1 MEVSFMKKFLVIMA
15 VIIAAL
21 IAIDAYQSHITYTYN
36 PKKLPS
42 TFDEY
47 YQLKLK
53 ESKEKGARPYNEEKL
68 LKFADKTKIA
78 MLYIHGYGA
87 SRGEG
92 EFVID
97 TIANKLKYN
106 TYYLRLP
113 GHGTNMD
120 DHKNTEYYQLLDT
133 AIEAAQ
139 MTKLLGDKLV
149 IIGTSMG
156 GTIATYIAAQHP
168 DIPHAIILVSPFYKF
183 ANPVGNALFFRP
195 FFKTVLL
202 FVKYRERHDPYDDP
216 NDNWTM
222 YWYAK
227 NYWASLHSLLDIADL
242 IANDS
247 TYKKVSCPVLLL
259 YYYKDKE
266 HQDTAAQVD
275 AMLYAYDQYNNGNPN
290 PLSRKVS
297 VENGDHVLLSKYVK
311 SDWKKA
317 QAAIE
322 LFLKDIAH
330 SQ

>member
-1 MEVSFMKKFLVIMA
+1 MKKILIVIA
-15 VIIAAL
+15 LIIAAL
-21 IAIDAYQSHITYTYN
+21 IAVDAYLSHITYNYN
-36 PKKLPS
+36 PKKLPA

-47 YQLKLK
+47 YQTKLK
-53 ESKEKGARPYNEEKL
+53 ESKEKGVRPNNEEKL
-68 LKFADKTKIA
+68 LKFAPKTKIA

-92 EFVID
+92 QFVID
-97 TIANKLKYN
+97 TIAKKLQYN

-120 DHKNTEYYQLLDT
+120 DHKKTEYYQILDT

-139 MTKLLGDKLV
+139 MAKLLGEKLV

-168 DIPHAIILVSPFYKF
+168 DIPDAIILVSPFYRF

-202 FVKYRERHDPYDDP
+202 FTTYRERKDPYDDP

-227 NYWASLHSLLDIADL
+227 NYWASLHSLLDLADL
-242 IANDS
+242 IAHDD

-266 HQDTAAQVD
+266 HKDGSAQVE
-275 AMLYAYDQYNNGNPN
+275 AMLKAYDTFNNGHPN
-290 PLSRKVS
+290 PLSRKVAI
-297 VENGDHVLLSKYVK
+297 ENGDHVLLSKYVK
-311 SDWKKA
+311 SDWDKA
-317 QAAIE
+317 EKAITV
-322 LFLKDIAH
+322 FLHDLAKN
-330 SQ
+330 

>member
-1 MEVSFMKKFLVIMA
+1 MKKVLIVFVA
-15 VIIAAL
+15 IIIAL
-21 IAIDAYQSHITYTYN
+21 IAIDAYQSHITYTYT
-36 PKKLPS
+36 PKKLPA

-47 YQLKLK
+47 YQMKLK
-53 ESKEKGARPYNEEKL
+53 ESKEKGARPHNEEKL

-92 EFVID
+92 EYVID
-97 TIANKLKYN
+97 TIAKKLKYN

-156 GTIATYIAAQHP
+156 GAIATYIAAEHP
-168 DIPHAIILVSPFYKF
+168 DIPDAVILVSPFYRF

-202 FVKYRERHDPYDDP
+202 FTTYRERHDPYDDP

-227 NYWASLHSLLDIADL
+227 NYWASLHSLLDMSDL
-242 IANDS
+242 IARDDV
-247 TYKKVSCPVLLL
+247 YRKVSCPVLLL
-259 YYYKDKE
+259 YYYKDNE
-266 HQDTAAQVD
+266 HKDGSAQVE
-275 AMLYAYDQYNNGNPN
+275 AMLEAYDIFNNGKPN
-290 PLSRKVS
+290 PLSRKIA
-297 VENGDHVLLSKYVK
+297 VEDGDHVLLSKYVK
-311 SDWKKA
+311 SDWGKA
-317 QAAIE
+317 EKAITD
-322 LFLKDIAH
+322 FLNDIA
-330 SQ
+330 Q

>member
-1 MEVSFMKKFLVIMA
+1 MKKFFIALAIVI
-15 VIIAAL
+15 VVL
-21 IAIDAYQSHITYTYN
+21 IAIDAYQSHITYTYT
-36 PKKLPS
+36 PKKLPA

-47 YQLKLK
+47 YQMKLK
-53 ESKEKGARPYNEEKL
+53 ESKEKGARPHNEEKL

-92 EFVID
+92 EYVID
-97 TIANKLKYN
+97 TIAKKLKYN

-156 GTIATYIAAQHP
+156 GAIATYIAAEHP
-168 DIPHAIILVSPFYKF
+168 DIPDAVILVSPFYRF
-183 ANPVGNALFFRP
+183 ANPVGNALLFRP

-202 FVKYRERHDPYDDP
+202 FAKYRERHDPYDDP

-227 NYWASLHSLLDIADL
+227 NYWASLHSLLDMSDL
-242 IANDS
+242 IARDDV
-247 TYKKVSCPVLLL
+247 YRKVSCPVLLL
-259 YYYKDKE
+259 YYYKDNE
-266 HQDTAAQVD
+266 HKDGSAQVE
-275 AMLYAYDQYNNGNPN
+275 AMLEAYDIFNNGKPN
-290 PLSRKVS
+290 PLSRKIA
-297 VENGDHVLLSKYVK
+297 VEDGDHVLLSKYVK
-311 SDWKKA
+311 SDWGKA
-317 QAAIE
+317 EKAITD
-322 LFLKDIAH
+322 FLNDIA
-330 SQ
+330 Q

>member
-1 MEVSFMKKFLVIMA
+1 MKKILLLLA
-15 VIIAAL
+15 AIIAAL
-21 IAIDAYQSHITYTYN
+21 IAIDAYQSHITYTYT
-36 PKKLPS
+36 PKKLPA

-53 ESKEKGARPYNEEKL
+53 ESKEKGVRPHNEEKL
-68 LKFADKTKIA
+68 LKFADKTKIV

-97 TIANKLKYN
+97 TVAKKLKYN

-113 GHGTNMD
+113 GHGTTMD
-120 DHKNTEYYQLLDT
+120 DHKNTEYYQLLGT

-139 MTKLLGDKLV
+139 MTKLLGEKLV

-168 DIPHAIILVSPFYKF
+168 DIPDAIILVSPFYKF
-183 ANPVGNALFFRP
+183 ANPVGNALLFRP

-202 FVKYRERHDPYDDP
+202 FTTYRERHDPYDDP

-222 YWYAK
+222 YWYGK
-227 NYWASLHSLLDIADL
+227 NYWASLHSLLDLADL
-242 IANDS
+242 VANDS
-247 TYKKVSCPVLLL
+247 TYKKVLCPVLLL
-259 YYYKDKE
+259 YYYKDEQHK
-266 HQDTAAQVD
+266 DGSADVGT
-275 AMLYAYDQYNNGNPN
+275 MLHAFDLFNNGKPN
-290 PLSRKVS
+290 PISRKV
-297 VENGDHVLLSKYVK
+297 VIENGDHVLLSKYVK

-317 QAAIE
+317 EDAIA
-322 LFLKDIAH
+322 LFLKDIAK
-330 SQ
+330 

>member
-1 MEVSFMKKFLVIMA
+1 MKKFLIA
-15 VIIAAL
+15 LVIIIVAL
-21 IAIDAYQSHITYTYN
+21 IAIDAYQSHITYTYT
-36 PKKLPS
+36 PKKLPA

-53 ESKEKGARPYNEEKL
+53 ESKEKGTRPHNEEKL
-68 LKFADKTKIA
+68 LQFAPKTKIA

-97 TIANKLKYN
+97 TIAKKLKYN

-156 GTIATYIAAQHP
+156 GTIATYIAAEHP
-168 DIPHAIILVSPFYKF
+168 DIPDAVILVSPFYRF
-183 ANPVGNALFFRP
+183 ANPMGNALFFRP

-202 FVKYRERHDPYDDP
+202 FTTYRERHDPYDDP

-227 NYWASLHSLLDIADL
+227 NYWASLHSLLDL
-242 IANDS
+242 GEFIANDS
-247 TYKKVSCPVLLL
+247 FYKKVSCPVLLL
-259 YYYKDKE
+259 YYYKDEKHKDGSAE
-266 HQDTAAQVD
+266 VS
-275 AMLYAYDQYNNGNPN
+275 AMLKAYDTFNNGKPN
-290 PLSRKVS
+290 PLSRKV
-297 VENGDHVLLSKYVK
+297 VIENGDHVLLSKYVK
-311 SDWKKA
+311 SDWGKA
-317 QAAIE
+317 EKAITA
-322 LFLKDIAH
+322 FLNNVA
-330 SQ
+330 Q

>member
-1 MEVSFMKKFLVIMA
+1 MKKFFIALVI
-15 VIIAAL
+15 IIVAL
-21 IAIDAYQSHITYTYN
+21 IAIDAYQSHITYTYT
-36 PKKLPS
+36 PKKLPA

-53 ESKEKGARPYNEEKL
+53 ESKEKGARPNNEEKL
-68 LKFADKTKIA
+68 LKFAPKTKIA

-97 TIANKLKYN
+97 TIAKKLKYN

-139 MTKLLGDKLV
+139 MTKLLGEKLV

-156 GTIATYIAAQHP
+156 GTIATYIAAEHP
-168 DIPHAIILVSPFYKF
+168 NIPDAVILVSPFYRF

-202 FVKYRERHDPYDDP
+202 FTTYRERKDPYDDP

-227 NYWASLHSLLDIADL
+227 NYWASLHSLVDL
-242 IANDS
+242 GEFIANDS
-247 TYKKVSCPVLLL
+247 FYKKVSCPVLLL
-259 YYYKDKE
+259 YYYKDEK
-266 HQDTAAQVD
+266 HKDGSADVNT
-275 AMLYAYDQYNNGNPN
+275 MLKAYDTFNNGKHN
-290 PLSRKVS
+290 PLSRKV
-297 VENGDHVLLSKYVK
+297 VIENGDHVLLSKYVK
-311 SDWKKA
+311 SDWDKA
-317 QAAIE
+317 EKAITA
-322 LFLKDIAH
+322 FLNDVA
-330 SQ
+330 Q

>member
-1 MEVSFMKKFLVIMA
+1 MKKVLFITGI
-15 VIIAAL
+15 VIIAL
-21 IAIDAYQSHITYTYN
+21 IAVDLYQSHITYTYSQ
-36 PKKLPS
+36 KKLPA

-47 YQLKLK
+47 YQLKLQ
-53 ESKEKGARPYNEEKL
+53 ESKAKGTRPHNEEKL

-97 TIANKLKYN
+97 TIAKKLKYN

-133 AIEAAQ
+133 AIEAAY
-139 MTKLLGDKLV
+139 MSKMLGEKLV

-156 GTIATYIAAQHP
+156 GTIATYIAAEHP
-168 DIPHAIILVSPFYKF
+168 DIPDAVILVSPFYRF

-202 FVKYRERHDPYDDP
+202 FTTYRERHDPYDDP

-227 NYWASLHSLLDIADL
+227 NYWASLHSLLDIADVAAHDD
-242 IANDS
+242 IYS
-247 TYKKVSCPVLLL
+247 KVSCPVLLL
-259 YYYKDKE
+259 YYYKDE
-266 HQDTAAQVD
+266 QHQDGSAKVD
-275 AMLYAYDQYNNGNPN
+275 TMLDAYNKFNNSTPN
-290 PLSRKVS
+290 PLSRKVAT
-297 VENGDHVLLSKYVK
+297 ENGDHVLLSKYVK
-311 SDWKKA
+311 SDWGKA
-317 QAAIE
+317 EKAITA
-322 LFLKDIAH
+322 FLNDIA
-330 SQ
+330 Q

>member
-1 MEVSFMKKFLVIMA
+1 MKKVLIA
-15 VIIAAL
+15 IAIIIAAL
-21 IAIDAYQSHITYTYN
+21 IAIDAYQSHITYTYT
-36 PKKLPS
+36 PKKLPT

-53 ESKEKGARPYNEEKL
+53 ESKEKGVRPHNEEKL
-68 LKFADKTKIA
+68 LKFSPKTKIA

-97 TIANKLKYN
+97 TIAKKLKYN

-139 MTKLLGDKLV
+139 MTKLLGEKLV

-156 GTIATYIAAQHP
+156 GGIATYIAAEHP
-168 DIPHAIILVSPFYKF
+168 DIPDAVILVSPFYRF

-195 FFKTVLL
+195 FFRTVLL
-202 FVKYRERHDPYDDP
+202 FTTYRERHDPYDDP

-227 NYWASLHSLLDIADL
+227 NYWASLHSLLDLGDL
-242 IANDS
+242 IANDDV
-247 TYKKVSCPVLLL
+247 YQKVKCPVLLL
-259 YYYKDKE
+259 YYYKDDIHK
-266 HQDTAAQVD
+266 DTAANVD
-275 AMLYAYDQYNNGNPN
+275 AMLYAYNKFNNGTPH
-290 PLSRKVS
+290 PLSTKVAI
-297 VENGDHVLLSKYVK
+297 ENGDHVLLSKYVK
-311 SDWKKA
+311 SDWDKA
-317 QAAIE
+317 EKAITS
-322 LFLKDIAH
+322 FLNNLVKY
-330 SQ
+330 